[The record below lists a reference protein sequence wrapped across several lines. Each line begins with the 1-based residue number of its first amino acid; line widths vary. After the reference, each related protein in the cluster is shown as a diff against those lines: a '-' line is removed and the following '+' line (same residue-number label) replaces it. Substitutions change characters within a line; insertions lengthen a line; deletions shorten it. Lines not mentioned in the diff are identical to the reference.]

1 MVKRGTQL
9 TEHILWAAKD
19 VFLEMGFE
27 RASMDEVARRAET
40 SKRTLYAHFQSKENL
55 FVAVLTLVRALLQSR
70 VRVPGYYSSKPE
82 EALTLFCSRYLETL
96 LYESSIRMCRL
107 TMAETERFPE
117 AAASHFAALFTEV
130 EERIAGYVG
139 ASFGAPA
146 RTSREFAERLFGQLL
161 YPLFLNALFG
171 LRPLAR
177 DLEPDAATPG
187 FELMLVRKA
196 VADMI
201 AALPKPARR

>member
-1 MVKRGTQL
+1 MAKRGTQL
-9 TEHILWAAKD
+9 SDHILWAAKD

-40 SKRTLYAHFQSKENL
+40 SKRTLYAHFESKENL
-55 FVAVLTLVRALLQSR
+55 FAAVLALVRALLLSR
-70 VRVPGYYSSKPE
+70 LKLPGHYSAKPE
-82 EALTLFCSRYLETL
+82 EALALFCSRYLETL

-117 AAASHFAALFTEV
+117 AAAGHFAALFTEV
-130 EERIAGYVG
+130 ETRIADY
-139 ASFGAPA
+139 AAAAFGVPA
-146 RTSREFAERLFGQLL
+146 RAGREFAERLFGELL

-177 DLEPDAATPG
+177 DLEPDAATPR
-187 FELMLVRKA
+187 FELKLVRKA
-196 VADMI
+196 VADNI
-201 AALPKPARR
+201 AALPKPTRR